1 MSFVFVCPHC
11 ETRHRAADAA
21 EGRRIRCPACQQVV
35 EVTRADG
42 DEQLAAAATGEAEP
56 TWGVRTVTQSSPSYS
71 GSGSRRE
78 ARPGLPSPRSAPPP
92 GLPPEPP
99 VQFGAERKKSS
110 EAEMDMTPMV
120 DVTFLL
126 LIFFMVTAAFSL
138 QKSLETP
145 KPDPSDQ
152 PSTEVVE
159 SIDDNPDYITI
170 LVDENNTFY
179 VSTVDWER
187 ECPTQ
192 QELLV
197 RLREARRGDA
207 AGRQPTKL
215 LVRAHGDSSHERVVM
230 ALDAGSSVG
239 IEETQLMT
247 IEDDF

>member
-1 MSFVFVCPHC
+1 MSFVFVCPQC

-21 EGRRIRCPACQQVV
+21 AGRRIRCPACQQVV
-35 EVTRADG
+35 EVTRPSG
-42 DEQLAAAATGEAEP
+42 DEQLAAATAGVAEQSHGVGTTTASSAT
-56 TWGVRTVTQSSPSYS
+56 SYR
-71 GSGSRRE
+71 GTERGNP
-78 ARPGLPSPRSAPPP
+78 AVAPVPPSAPPS
-92 GLPPEPP
+92 GMPPEPP

-138 QKSLETP
+138 QKSLEVP

-187 ECPTQ
+187 ECPSQ

-215 LVRAHGDSSHERVVM
+215 LVRAHGDASHERVVM

>member
-1 MSFVFVCPHC
+1 MSFIFVCPHC
-11 ETRHRAADAA
+11 QARHRAAEAA
-21 EGRRIRCPACQQVV
+21 AGRRIRCPVCQMLV
-35 EVTRADG
+35 EVVRPDSPDVEPGDSGENAPKNQREKGARDPSTKRRA
-42 DEQLAAAATGEAEP
+42 AK
-56 TWGVRTVTQSSPSYS
+56 
-71 GSGSRRE
+71 
-78 ARPGLPSPRSAPPP
+78 ARPVAPRVPIPVT
-92 GLPPEPP
+92 EPP
-99 VQFGAERKKSS
+99 VQLGRDRKRSS

-138 QKSLETP
+138 QKSLEVP

-159 SIDDNPDYITI
+159 TIEDNPDYVTL

-187 ECPTQ
+187 ECPSQ
-192 QELLV
+192 QEMLV
-197 RLREARRGDA
+197 RLREAKRGDS

-215 LVRAHGDSSHERVVM
+215 FVRAHGDASHERVVM
-230 ALDAGSSVG
+230 ALDAGSAVG
-239 IEETQLMT
+239 LEDTQLMT